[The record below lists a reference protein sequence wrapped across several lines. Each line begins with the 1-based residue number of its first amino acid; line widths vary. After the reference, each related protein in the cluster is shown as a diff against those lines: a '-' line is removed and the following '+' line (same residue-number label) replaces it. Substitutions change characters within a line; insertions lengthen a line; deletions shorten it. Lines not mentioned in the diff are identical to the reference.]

1 MTTPPPPPPPPPA
14 SGGPPFEPPS
24 WQRAPYAH
32 PPATSP
38 PQRRRVWPW
47 VVLAIVL
54 LVGGCSAA
62 VVAGAGWFVSTI
74 REPVDVANTYLD
86 EVRAG
91 DRPTTACAD
100 AAAPV
105 PDLARSTGQDLD
117 EVEIVNRS
125 ADVRGIVTTPA
136 GSTEVLIVLS
146 RDDGQW
152 CVVSTHT
159 VTDGG
164 V

>member
-1 MTTPPPPPPPPPA
+1 MTTPPPPPPPAP
-14 SGGPPFEPPS
+14 GGPSFEPPS

-38 PQRRRVWPW
+38 RQRRRVWPW

-54 LVGGCSAA
+54 LLGGCTAA
-62 VVAGAGWFVSTI
+62 VVAGAGWFVSTV

-105 PDLARSTGQDLD
+105 ADVARSTGQDLR
-117 EVEIVNRS
+117 EVAIVDRS
-125 ADVRGIVTTPA
+125 ADVRGTLTTPD
-136 GSTEVLIVLS
+136 GSTDVLVVLS
-146 RDDGQW
+146 REGGGW

-159 VTDGG
+159 ETDGG

>member
-1 MTTPPPPPPPPPA
+1 MA
-14 SGGPPFEPPS
+14 
-24 WQRAPYAH
+24 
-32 PPATSP
+32 
-38 PQRRRVWPW
+38 
-47 VVLAIVL
+47 LAIVL
-54 LVGGCSAA
+54 LVGGCTAA
-62 VVAGAGWFVSTI
+62 VVAGAGWFVSTV

-91 DRPTTACAD
+91 DTPTTACSD
-100 AAAPV
+100 AEAPV
-105 PDLARSTGQDLD
+105 ADVARSTAQDLR

-125 ADVRGIVTTPA
+125 ADVRGTLVTPG
-136 GSTEVLIVLS
+136 GSTEVLVVLS
-146 RDDGQW
+146 REDGDW